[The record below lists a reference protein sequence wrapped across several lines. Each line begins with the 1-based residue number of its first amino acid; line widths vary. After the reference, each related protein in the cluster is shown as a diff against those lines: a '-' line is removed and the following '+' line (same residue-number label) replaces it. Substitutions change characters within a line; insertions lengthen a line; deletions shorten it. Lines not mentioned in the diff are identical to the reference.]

1 MHKYYDWQ
9 LIEDLPLASLGELL
23 SFAYGEEKR
32 KAKEK
37 LEDKLFPLWLANYA
51 VSKMRDE
58 QAEVMDFEEFLRS
71 TFEADEA
78 PPKKSQK
85 QRTAEDI
92 IADIMPFVEA
102 DKKKRG

>member
-1 MHKYYDWQ
+1 M
-9 LIEDLPLASLGELL
+9 L
-23 SFAYGEEKR
+23 SFAYNEEKR

-58 QAEVMDFEEFLRS
+58 SAEIMDFEEFLQS
-71 TFEADEA
+71 TLEAGEA
-78 PPKKSQK
+78 PPKKQKK

-92 IADIMPFVEA
+92 MAEFMPLVEA
-102 DKKKRG
+102 DRKKGG

>member
-1 MHKYYDWQ
+1 M
-9 LIEDLPLASLGELL
+9 L
-23 SFAYGEEKR
+23 SFAYNEEKR

-58 QAEVMDFEEFLRS
+58 SAEIMDFEDFLQS
-71 TFEADEA
+71 TLEAGKA
-78 PPKKSQK
+78 PSKEQKK

-92 IADIMPFVEA
+92 MAELMPLVEA
-102 DKKKRG
+102 DLKKGGLIYGEYSFSFRNDTY

>member
-9 LIEDLPLASLGELL
+9 LIEDLPLAALGELL

-51 VSKMRDE
+51 VTKMRDE
-58 QAEVMDFEEFLRS
+58 QAEVMGFEEFLQS
-71 TFEADEA
+71 TFEAGDN
-78 PPKKSQK
+78 PPKEPQK

-92 IADIMPFVEA
+92 IAEFMPLVEA
-102 DKKKRG
+102 DKRKGR

>member
-1 MHKYYDWQ
+1 M
-9 LIEDLPLASLGELL
+9 L
-23 SFAYGEEKR
+23 SFAYNEEKR

-58 QAEVMDFEEFLRS
+58 SAEIMDFEDFLQS
-71 TFEADEA
+71 TLEAGKA
-78 PPKKSQK
+78 PSKEQIK

-92 IADIMPFVEA
+92 MAELMPLVEA
-102 DKKKRG
+102 DLKKGG